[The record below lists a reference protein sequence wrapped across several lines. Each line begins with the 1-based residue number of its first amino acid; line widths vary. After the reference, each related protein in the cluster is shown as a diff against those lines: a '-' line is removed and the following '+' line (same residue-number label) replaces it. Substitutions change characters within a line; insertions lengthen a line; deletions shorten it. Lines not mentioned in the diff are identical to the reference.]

1 MFLVEALFVL
11 VVVVVCV
18 QEVLEDKDI
27 MVAAA
32 AVVVRVVNLGH
43 RQPEEPL
50 ALQWGFVLHCLA
62 CVTPES
68 KHSSAI

>member
-32 AVVVRVVNLGH
+32 VVVSMMNFRH
-43 RQPEEPL
+43 WQPEEPF
-50 ALQWGFVLHCLA
+50 AL
-62 CVTPES
+62 
-68 KHSSAI
+68 K